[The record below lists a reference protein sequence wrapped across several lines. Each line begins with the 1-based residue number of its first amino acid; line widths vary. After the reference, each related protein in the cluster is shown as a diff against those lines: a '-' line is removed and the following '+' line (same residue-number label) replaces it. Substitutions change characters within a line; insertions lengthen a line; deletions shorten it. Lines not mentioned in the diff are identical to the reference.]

1 MNRKIVLIFTCA
13 MALALTGLQAMARTK
28 PNQAAPQSNAAEQDK
43 DKDATPAAAIDPE
56 AVAKA
61 EARLQ
66 QLTTEL
72 SLSDD
77 QKAQI
82 KPILL
87 DAARRIKAVKDD
99 PHRTIDSKKSK
110 VDEIHDGARGQIRQ
124 FLSPD
129 QSKKLDTLKENDEI

>member
-13 MALALTGLQAMARTK
+13 MALALTGLQAMAR
-28 PNQAAPQSNAAEQDK
+28 NQANQPAPQSNAAEQDK
-43 DKDATPAAAIDPE
+43 DKDATQATIDPE

-72 SLSDD
+72 SLSDE

-99 PHRTIDSKKSK
+99 PHRSIDSKKSK
-110 VDEIHDGARGQIRQ
+110 MDEIHDGTRGQIRQ

>member
-1 MNRKIVLIFTCA
+1 MNRKVVLIFTCA
-13 MALALTGLQAMARTK
+13 MALALTGLQAMARNK
-28 PNQAAPQSNAAEQDK
+28 PNQTAPQSNAAEQDK
-43 DKDATPAAAIDPE
+43 DKSATQATIDPE

-99 PHRTIDSKKSK
+99 PHRSIDSKKSK
-110 VDEIHDGARGQIRQ
+110 MDEIHDDARGQIRQ

-129 QSKKLDTLKENDEI
+129 QSKKLDALKENDEI